1 MPQASEALG
10 YRKQFC
16 CGINTSFRR
25 SRMKKIS
32 FLLLFLLFSILL
44 VNSTQAE
51 TPQQYGHRGQ
61 DGIILAVRGSWDIG
75 VGTIEGGIGYK
86 YWISDR
92 LAIKSFL
99 TFGKTDTTI
108 VYYNNG
114 HPPEQRFRE
123 KSFSLLTG
131 IENHFWNRG
140 RLSFFYGG
148 GILFK
153 TSSSKIDY
161 TPYDHLKEIKGVRS
175 NKNIF
180 GIQSTL
186 GVEYFFNKRL
196 SLSGQYQ
203 IDFSIEKGSQKYIL
217 VGEPEVT
224 QPRKQKITTWNLG
237 ISTSALILTIYL

>member
-1 MPQASEALG
+1 
-10 YRKQFC
+10 
-16 CGINTSFRR
+16 
-25 SRMKKIS
+25 MKKFS
-32 FLLLFLLFSILL
+32 FLPLFLTILL
-44 VNSTQAE
+44 VNSAQAE
-51 TPQQYGHRGQ
+51 APQQYGFRGQ

-75 VGTIEGGIGYK
+75 VGSIEGRIGYK
-86 YWISDR
+86 YWLSDR

-108 VYYNNG
+108 IYYHIDTFIVSYENG
-114 HPPEQRFRE
+114 YPLEQRVKE
-123 KSFSLLTG
+123 KSFSLLAG
-131 IENHFWNRG
+131 AEDHFWNRG

-153 TSSSKIDY
+153 TSSLKIDN
-161 TPYDHLKEIKGVRS
+161 TLYDPGPTEIKGVRS

-186 GVEYFFNKRL
+186 GVEYFFTKRL

-203 IDFSIEKGSQKYIL
+203 IDFSFEKESRKNIL
-217 VGEPEVT
+217 VGGPEVT
-224 QPRKQKITTWNLG
+224 EPRKEKITTWNLG

>member
-1 MPQASEALG
+1 
-10 YRKQFC
+10 
-16 CGINTSFRR
+16 
-25 SRMKKIS
+25 MKTFS
-32 FLLLFLLFSILL
+32 FLLLFLLLTTAL

-51 TPQQYGHRGQ
+51 TMQQYGYRGQ
-61 DGIILAVRGSWDIG
+61 DGIILVVRGSWDIG
-75 VGTIEGGIGYK
+75 VGTIEGGVGYK

-108 VYYNNG
+108 VYYDNG
-114 HPPEQRFRE
+114 YPPEQRVRE

-131 IENHFWNRG
+131 IEDHFWNRG

-161 TPYDHLKEIKGVRS
+161 TPYDHLNEIKGVRS

-186 GVEYFFNKRL
+186 GVEYFFTKRL

-203 IDFSIEKGSQKYIL
+203 IDFSFEKESRKNIL
-217 VGEPEVT
+217 VGGPEVT
-224 QPRKQKITTWNLG
+224 EPRKEKITTWNLG

>member
-10 YRKQFC
+10 YRNQFC

-32 FLLLFLLFSILL
+32 FLPLFLLFLNLL
-44 VNSTQAE
+44 VNSTHAE
-51 TPQQYGHRGQ
+51 TPQQYGYRGQ

-86 YWISDR
+86 YWMSDR

-108 VYYNNG
+108 LYYDNG
-114 HPPEQRFRE
+114 YPLEQRVRE

-131 IENHFWNRG
+131 IEDHFWNRS

-161 TPYDHLKEIKGVRS
+161 TPYDHLNEIKGVRS

-186 GVEYFFNKRL
+186 GVEYFFTKRL
-196 SLSGQYQ
+196 SISGQYQ
-203 IDFSIEKGSQKYIL
+203 IDFSFVKESRRNIL
-217 VGEPEVT
+217 VAGKE
-224 QPRKQKITTWNLG
+224 KITAWNLG
-237 ISTSALILTIYL
+237 VSTSALILTIYL

>member
-1 MPQASEALG
+1 
-10 YRKQFC
+10 
-16 CGINTSFRR
+16 
-25 SRMKKIS
+25 MKKFS
-32 FLLLFLLFSILL
+32 FLPLFSFLTLFL
-44 VNSTQAE
+44 VNSAQAE
-51 TPQQYGHRGQ
+51 TPQQYGYRGQ

-75 VGTIEGGIGYK
+75 VGTIEGGVGYK
-86 YWISDR
+86 HWISDR

-99 TFGKTDTTI
+99 TFGKTDTII
-108 VYYNNG
+108 VYYDNG
-114 HPPEQRFRE
+114 YPPEQRVRE

-131 IENHFWNRG
+131 IEDHFWNRG

-161 TPYDHLKEIKGVRS
+161 TPYDHLNEIKGARS

-217 VGEPEVT
+217 VDAPGVS
-224 QPRKQKITTWNLG
+224 QPRKEKITTWNLG
-237 ISTSALILTIYL
+237 VSTSALILTIYL